1 MVNTLIVSG
10 GSEPKKYL
18 LEKYY
23 KKADKVIAVD
33 KGLNYLSKYRLEADY
48 IIGDFD
54 SVDLDVLSEADQDK
68 LIKYPAEKNMTDF
81 EIALEKAVEL
91 KSDNV
96 YFLSSMGDRMDHSMV
111 NILLLKR
118 LADLYIRGYIIDEN
132 NMLSYVDGKIEIGKN
147 DYKYLSIIV
156 LEETFVTL
164 KGVKYTLD
172 KERVAFPSSLTI
184 SNEIVDKKAY
194 IETDKFSLMMLTDH
208 KWYVEEE

>member
-33 KGLNYLSKYRLEADY
+33 KGLNYLSKYKFEADY

-81 EIALEKAVEL
+81 EIALEKATNLFSPVT
-91 KSDNV
+91 
-96 YFLSSMGDRMDHSMV
+96 FLG
-111 NILLLKR
+111 
-118 LADLYIRGYIIDEN
+118 N
-132 NMLSYVDGKIEIGKN
+132 NTNNHNYANKNQAVIVGK
-147 DYKYLSIIV
+147 
-156 LEETFVTL
+156 
-164 KGVKYTLD
+164 
-172 KERVAFPSSLTI
+172 A
-184 SNEIVDKKAY
+184 
-194 IETDKFSLMMLTDH
+194 
-208 KWYVEEE
+208 